1 MRPIYFNSLGDN
13 TTSSLP
19 LIAGQLAEVQETLS
33 KLTAQVQKIQESL
46 QAVSSTEKQTELKRN
61 DSRISEI
68 SNLEDE
74 TVQ

>member
-1 MRPIYFNSLGDN
+1 MYDLFLGDN

-19 LIAGQLAEVQETLS
+19 LIAEQLAEVQEALS

-46 QAVSSTEKQTELKRN
+46 QAVSSTEKQTELNRN